1 MFGKFR
7 KALEWLGLIETV
19 NAILHIEFVRTL
31 LLPTVVAVMTGAA
44 GILGHVPFMRIIMA
58 TALAF
63 MGTAQGMLRASEY
76 VERKIR

>member
-44 GILGHVPFMRIIMA
+44 GIFGHVP
-58 TALAF
+58 LC
-63 MGTAQGMLRASEY
+63 G
-76 VERKIR
+76 

>member
-44 GILGHVPFMRIIMA
+44 GIFGHVPFMRIIA
-58 TALAF
+58 RLPSHLWE
-63 MGTAQGMLRASEY
+63 QRRAC
-76 VERKIR
+76 